1 MRALVQ
7 TFLRERKVE
16 AYAITDSAEFSG
28 EWHLPGDDAPRVAG
42 ALSWREKRATLALHD
57 AFKKMRGAIYG
68 TEEFEY
74 PAIRGTTTK
83 SDLVSVL
90 HAYRSASGFSLG
102 AAGMREPETVTSN
115 WVVIGAHVT
124 ADTKY
129 RELRVRIPGLQ
140 MWISRSGMMQ
150 SILDKTDDKPPT
162 VLYTI
167 EAMPEEFTPIP
178 TAGLS
183 LGWGIDR
190 QFSGDLLSTIN
201 VQSSACL
208 RIKPDA
214 AQTLEWL
221 VREMGKAVTLLAFA
235 AGSPMAPDRMTA
247 KLADVDHD
255 VAVLVAL
262 RESNYCTHKH
272 TFNFFMLRG
281 NMHAELGDVFA
292 RWYAIYDSVAMPS
305 QLALGVLSSTGL
317 WLHVE
322 YLSLMQALE
331 GLHRALMHGLYV
343 SEADYAPIA
352 HALTNAIPRGTQS
365 DHRDSLKSRI
375 KYGNQLSLRKR
386 LAALT
391 NRLDLPIRQFV
402 LGGDGTVPGA
412 WVDTRNYYT
421 HWDETLRPN
430 MLDGNGMYRA
440 CARMKT
446 LLRVLYLQLVGI
458 PDDAIIE
465 SLKGGCSECQY
476 LIQLNASDHR
486 KRYPK
491 SEAGAMMRIDVKD
504 AQSPDPPSA

>member
-1 MRALVQ
+1 MPMPVSATETRTPCSCGAAVTRTVALQYAAKGIRANLVSPGLMDTPMVHAGLTLASDVDHRALLRAPSKPRQAVRDVQ
-7 TFLRERKVE
+7 RHVQHQERLERAAGAEHHAHRVGRHHVLAALRSRRSALTLRERKVE

-74 PAIRGTTTK
+74 PAIHGTTTK

-235 AGSPMAPDRMTA
+235 AGSGGVRIS
-247 KLADVDHD
+247 VCE
-255 VAVLVAL
+255 AV
-262 RESNYCTHKH
+262 C
-272 TFNFFMLRG
+272 
-281 NMHAELGDVFA
+281 
-292 RWYAIYDSVAMPS
+292 
-305 QLALGVLSSTGL
+305 
-317 WLHVE
+317 
-322 YLSLMQALE
+322 
-331 GLHRALMHGLYV
+331 
-343 SEADYAPIA
+343 
-352 HALTNAIPRGTQS
+352 
-365 DHRDSLKSRI
+365 
-375 KYGNQLSLRKR
+375 
-386 LAALT
+386 
-391 NRLDLPIRQFV
+391 
-402 LGGDGTVPGA
+402 
-412 WVDTRNYYT
+412 
-421 HWDETLRPN
+421 
-430 MLDGNGMYRA
+430 
-440 CARMKT
+440 
-446 LLRVLYLQLVGI
+446 
-458 PDDAIIE
+458 
-465 SLKGGCSECQY
+465 
-476 LIQLNASDHR
+476 
-486 KRYPK
+486 
-491 SEAGAMMRIDVKD
+491 
-504 AQSPDPPSA
+504 